1 MKKGERENTA
11 NAYLRPVMDRP
22 NLHISINTHA
32 TKVEWNVDITFSVNE
47 EFLKYPTLLSI
58 PLLLGY

>member
-32 TKVEWNVDITFSVNE
+32 TKVE
-47 EFLKYPTLLSI
+47 
-58 PLLLGY
+58 